1 MVAWNKI
8 WYSERKEVEMEIFV
22 VSIVG
27 MILAYG
33 AYWEMMRR
41 QG

>member
-1 MVAWNKI
+1 
-8 WYSERKEVEMEIFV
+8 MEIFV

-33 AYWEMMRR
+33 AYWEMMQRR
-41 QG
+41 KSHE